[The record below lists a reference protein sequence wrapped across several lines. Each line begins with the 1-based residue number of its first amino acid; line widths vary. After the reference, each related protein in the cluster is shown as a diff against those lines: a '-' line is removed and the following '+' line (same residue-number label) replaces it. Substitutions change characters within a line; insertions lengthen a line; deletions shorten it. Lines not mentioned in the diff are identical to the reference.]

1 MNYFKKFIFLFIFLI
16 GANASNASTSKFIGV
31 IGAAI
36 GNIKNQNN
44 EKLINGSKIFH
55 GDTIIS
61 ETKSNAQIL
70 FLDQTVLTLGEDSE
84 LTIDEFIYDPSS
96 HEGSFVSNVM
106 AADVDYQVICSGNTV
121 KLVALSDE
129 GNNTSASNAL
139 TNCSFCNL
147 GEDEDFYTSFATSE
161 TFAGKSQVLKKVY
174 LSFISNKTASNFYSH
189 APPLF
194 S

>member
-1 MNYFKKFIFLFIFLI
+1 MKKKNLFK
-16 GANASNASTSKFIGV
+16 
-31 IGAAI
+31 
-36 GNIKNQNN
+36 
-44 EKLINGSKIFH
+44 H
-55 GDTIIS
+55 Y
-61 ETKSNAQIL
+61 
-70 FLDQTVLTLGEDSE
+70 LTLITMLFVVS
-84 LTIDEFIYDPSS
+84 
-96 HEGSFVSNVM
+96 GSFVSNVM

-121 KLVALSDE
+121 KLLPLSDE

-174 LSFISNKTASNFYSH
+174 LSFISNKITSNFYSQ

>member
-1 MNYFKKFIFLFIFLI
+1 MKKKSLFKHYFAVFTMLFVV
-16 GANASNASTSKFIGV
+16 S
-31 IGAAI
+31 
-36 GNIKNQNN
+36 
-44 EKLINGSKIFH
+44 
-55 GDTIIS
+55 
-61 ETKSNAQIL
+61 
-70 FLDQTVLTLGEDSE
+70 
-84 LTIDEFIYDPSS
+84 
-96 HEGSFVSNVM
+96 GSFVSNVM

-129 GNNTSASNAL
+129 GYNTSASNVLA
-139 TNCSFCNL
+139 NCSFCNL

-161 TFAGKSQVLKKVY
+161 TFAGKSLILRKVY

>member
-1 MNYFKKFIFLFIFLI
+1 MKKKNLLKHYLALITMLFVV
-16 GANASNASTSKFIGV
+16 S
-31 IGAAI
+31 
-36 GNIKNQNN
+36 
-44 EKLINGSKIFH
+44 
-55 GDTIIS
+55 
-61 ETKSNAQIL
+61 
-70 FLDQTVLTLGEDSE
+70 
-84 LTIDEFIYDPSS
+84 
-96 HEGSFVSNVM
+96 GSFVSNVM

-147 GEDEDFYTSFATSE
+147 GEDADFYNVSSITE
-161 TFAGKSQVLKKVY
+161 TFAGKSLVLKKVY
-174 LSFISNKTASNFYSH
+174 LSFISNKIASNFYSQ

>member
-1 MNYFKKFIFLFIFLI
+1 MKKKNLFK
-16 GANASNASTSKFIGV
+16 
-31 IGAAI
+31 
-36 GNIKNQNN
+36 
-44 EKLINGSKIFH
+44 H
-55 GDTIIS
+55 Y
-61 ETKSNAQIL
+61 
-70 FLDQTVLTLGEDSE
+70 LTLITMLFVVS
-84 LTIDEFIYDPSS
+84 
-96 HEGSFVSNVM
+96 GSFVSNVM
-106 AADVDYQVICSGNTV
+106 AADVDYQVICSGNNV

-139 TNCSFCNL
+139 ANCSFCNL

-161 TFAGKSQVLKKVY
+161 TFAGRSQVLKNVY